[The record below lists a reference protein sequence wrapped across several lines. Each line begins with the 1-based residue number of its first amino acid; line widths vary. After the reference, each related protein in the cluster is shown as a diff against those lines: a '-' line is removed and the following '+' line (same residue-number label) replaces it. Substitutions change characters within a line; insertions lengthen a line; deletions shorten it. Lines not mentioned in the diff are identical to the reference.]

1 MEPYPDFRLNGG
13 FPPERRWVSKNQG
26 MMDIAYHLA
35 ATIWI
40 LGLATSNVSIILFAA
55 HRLAVLFACVYALV
69 ALLALLKNSRK
80 VMASAS
86 QVIIADKG
94 LYAITESEKEKDK
107 IGRYFSEEKVTHLDS
122 VISQFLMEKKPFL
135 RQKYSLSEL
144 ATDVDIPLHYV
155 SAFINRYYK
164 MNYNDFINSYR
175 VFQSTEMIIKGD
187 WRHKKLEAIASES
200 GFNNRNTFT
209 VAFKKEMG
217 KSPSEF
223 LKEIKKGDQG
233 NSLRLE
239 KTKKIVG

>member
-1 MEPYPDFRLNGG
+1 MEPYPDFRHSVG
-13 FPPERRWVSKNQG
+13 FPPEGRWVSKNQG

-40 LGLATSNVSIILFAA
+40 LGLATSNVSTILFVA

-69 ALLALLKNSRK
+69 ALLTLLKNSRK
-80 VMASAS
+80 IMASAS
-86 QVIIADKG
+86 QLMITNKG
-94 LYAITESEKEKDK
+94 LHAIDYEKENDK
-107 IGRYFSEEKVTHLDS
+107 IGRYFSEEKVTHFDS
-122 VISQFLMEKKPFL
+122 VISQFLMENKPFL

-144 ATDVDIPLHYV
+144 ASDVDIPLHYV

-175 VFQSTEMIIKGD
+175 VFQSKEMIIKGD
-187 WRHKKLEAIASES
+187 WRNKKLEAIASES

-223 LKEIKKGDQG
+223 LKEIKKGDG
-233 NSLRLE
+233 
-239 KTKKIVG
+239 K